1 MTAAKTAKNRSQY
14 DYLFKIV
21 VVGNAAA
28 GKTCLLQ
35 QFADNKFDCSQMP
48 TIGVDFKIKTIQV
61 HDKSV
66 KLQLWDT
73 AGQERFRT
81 IGTMYYRG
89 AHGTMIVYDI
99 TDAKS
104 FQSVEHW
111 YHELKKHI
119 HLDVPILLVGNKAD
133 LAESRQVTT
142 SEGRALAARLD
153 MHFLETSAKTAAGV
167 QEAFWVVASQIKSVM
182 DAERFDRA
190 QRQNLDPT
198 RRSTPIL
205 LGETPKRKSGCC

>member
-1 MTAAKTAKNRSQY
+1 M
-14 DYLFKIV
+14 
-21 VVGNAAA
+21 
-28 GKTCLLQ
+28 
-35 QFADNKFDCSQMP
+35 
-48 TIGVDFKIKTIQV
+48 
-61 HDKSV
+61 

-104 FQSVEHW
+104 FQAVEHW
-111 YHELKKHI
+111 YHEVKKHM

-133 LAESRQVTT
+133 LADLREVTT
-142 SEGRALAARLD
+142 SEGKALAARLD

-167 QEAFWVVASQIKSVM
+167 QEAFWVIASQIKSVM
-182 DAERFDRA
+182 ENERFDRMH
-190 QRQNLDPT
+190 RPPLDHVP
-198 RRSTPIL
+198 RSTPIL
-205 LGETPKRKSGCC
+205 LGEKRSSRSSCC